1 MKKTFK
7 YLVLVVAML
16 SVLCSCGGDKLNVQ
30 TVSGITDKLKEL
42 GIYDEQEVE
51 VSEMMTGGQQIFGI
65 TTNYLAYSFRD
76 FGSDEEKCDK
86 MFTAYKE
93 LTVDKILSEK
103 EGSNYTIVEG
113 DEDGGYVLIVRVDN
127 TILDIYS
134 PTAAK
139 DDVKDLAEALGYFK

>member
-42 GIYDEQEVE
+42 GIYDEQEAE

-93 LTVDKILSEK
+93 MTVDKILSEK

-113 DEDGGYVLIVRVDN
+113 DEDGGDVLIVRVDN

-134 PTAAK
+134 STAAK